1 MVDEIFT
8 GEIFLGH
15 RAIPIVLVSDMAME
29 IDLPG
34 NDGFPGQVYVFGA
47 GRNLYL
53 ASAAHAREDIA
64 LNDECGIVNWS
75 AAVAADQPRAFEDD
89 CGRPAAL
96 CIQLKETCCRH
107 NARNKN
113 DYVFHR

>member
-15 RAIPIVLVSDMAME
+15 RAIPIVLVSDMAMQ

-34 NDGFPGQVYVFGA
+34 NDGLARQVHAFGA

-53 ASAAHAREDIA
+53 ASAPHAHEDVA
-64 LNDECGIVNWS
+64 LDDECGIVNWS
-75 AAVAADQPRAFEDD
+75 AAVSGDETSALKDD

-96 CIQLKETCCRH
+96 RIQLKETH
-107 NARNKN
+107 
-113 DYVFHR
+113 